1 MKNYDYFPKNW
12 NFYYLCDRHEPIKRD
27 HCKMITNTGLNE
39 VKEIMGYLDKTPYC
53 VTRKT
58 LYDANELY
66 EGFKIDDEDSYG
78 KCFDGKVYQYYQFT
92 GMQDPGANESLAR
105 SLHDHG
111 IHAALRIFMEE
122 HDPQRWVG
130 VMGGHAMLR
139 TDRMFRD
146 IAVLSKRLTEEGF
159 IMLSG
164 GGPGAME
171 ATHLGA
177 WMAGRTGEEL
187 DEAMAMLTPTPS
199 FRDKGWLNSSFRV
212 LKKYP
217 QERYISLG
225 IPTWLYGHEPSTPFA
240 THIAKF
246 FDNSLREDNILT
258 LAYGGLIY
266 TPGSA
271 GTMQEIFQEA
281 VQNHYLSFGFASPMI
296 FLGKEYWCTEMP
308 VFPLLEQL
316 METGKY
322 QNLLLTLTDDLDE
335 VVDVL
340 VKFSKEKKPQR

>member
-1 MKNYDYFPKNW
+1 
-12 NFYYLCDRHEPIKRD
+12 
-27 HCKMITNTGLNE
+27 MITNTGLNE

-146 IAVLSKRLTEEGF
+146 IAALSKRLTEEGF

-246 FDNSLREDNILT
+246 FDNSVREDNILT